1 VTVRAAHPAL
11 RPALL
16 AAALA
21 GCAGAAPRPVRHEI
35 QITAFVY
42 QPGSEPVH
50 PGDTLVFINHD
61 AVPHTAT
68 AADKRWDSGNI
79 PAGETRVVV
88 VPAAG
93 IEGYRCLYHPNMS
106 AALAK
111 AE

>member
-1 VTVRAAHPAL
+1 VIVRATHLAL
-11 RPALL
+11 RSAVL

-35 QITAFVY
+35 QITAFGY
-42 QPGSEPVH
+42 RPASEPVH

-79 PAGETRVVV
+79 PAGETRTVV
-88 VPAAG
+88 VPAEG
-93 IEGYRCLYHPNMS
+93 IEGYKCLYHPNMG
-106 AALAK
+106 ATLVK